1 MNDEDTESTL
11 IALYD
16 CRSQHEIDYSYILM
30 PGPLTGWE
38 NYLTNETTPDIRCV
52 VWVTEESNPEHY
64 AQLLSKESKQFKK
77 SDVLTFIN
85 KCNNF
90 IAAPDKQI
98 MLDYLE
104 T

>member
-1 MNDEDTESTL
+1 MNNEDTESTL

-16 CRSQHEIDYSYILM
+16 SRSPHELAYNYMLM

-38 NYLTNETTPDIRCV
+38 DYLTNETTPDIRCV

-64 AQLLSKESKQFKK
+64 AQLLPKEDNKFEK
-77 SDVLTFIN
+77 SNVLTFIN

-90 IAAPDKQI
+90 IAAPDKKTMI
-98 MLDYLE
+98 EYLE